1 MNATQTAPQ
10 IEIQKI
16 YVKDASLEAPH
27 SPQIFTEQGE
37 AETQV
42 QVGSASTSIA
52 EDIYESVLTLTVKV
66 TVGDKTAYL
75 VEVQQAGLFRVHG
88 FPAEQLGPLL
98 GIFCPTTLFP
108 FAREAI
114 ASLISKGG
122 FPPLLLNPMNF
133 EAIYRQHQ
141 QEQPS
146 GNIKH

>member
-1 MNATQTAPQ
+1 MNAAPSAPQ

-16 YVKDASLEAPH
+16 YLKDVSLEAPN

-37 AETQV
+37 VETQL
-42 QVGSASTSIA
+42 QVGNASASMA
-52 EDIYESVLTLTVKV
+52 EGIYESVLTLTVKV
-66 TVGDKTAYL
+66 TVGGKTAYL
-75 VEVQQAGLFRVHG
+75 VEVQQAGLFRVQG
-88 FPAEQLGPLL
+88 FPKEQLGPLL
-98 GIFCPTTLFP
+98 GIFCPNTLFP

-141 QEQPS
+141 QDQQS
-146 GNIKH
+146 GSTQH